1 MKFPKDKLRLKVI
14 IGQNSMWDKN
24 YGGVFYN
31 DYWVLQDLFSDNAN
45 SQQANIQYTSVDNMQ
60 IDQYNEPVEL
70 LWRDFYQTIK
80 CCNVVIDKVPAI
92 DMDDILKKHLI
103 AEAKFF
109 RGMMYFDFFSFICP
123 VQTKYPS
130 CLYVPGFPTAVIW
143 RVFVTS

>member
-1 MKFPKDKLRLKVI
+1 MVESFD
-14 IGQNSMWDKN
+14 
-24 YGGVFYN
+24 N

-45 SQQANIQYTSVDNMQ
+45 SQQASIQYTSVDNMQ

-103 AEAKFF
+103 AEAKF
-109 RGMMYFDFFSFICP
+109 
-123 VQTKYPS
+123 
-130 CLYVPGFPTAVIW
+130 L
-143 RVFVTS
+143 